1 MLPPTVWMPTVLMR
15 PTGTPGRRLTPALIA
30 ALSCLVLITAD
41 HGAISAPSA
50 PRSET
55 GVERLARLRARLRS
69 KLVRKAGA
77 AIVQASGAAIG
88 PAAPAD
94 RALSPEVQAN
104 SGVPGTESETSIAIF
119 GSRVVVGYNQ
129 INGNKG
135 SGVAYSTDG
144 GLTYT
149 DSGGLPVGGNPPKE
163 LLGDPSVT
171 VCGDGTFYYGSIY
184 FPNATDSALA
194 VNAGTFSGANLSW
207 TNPRVAAVSSP
218 DFLDKPWL
226 TCDRATN
233 TLYIA
238 YTRFV
243 NANLGLPGPLQVE
256 IIKSIDGGIT
266 WTAPFIL
273 ESSPTESV
281 QIAYL
286 AIGPNS
292 EVYTLW
298 ERGVDDI
305 TVADTQL
312 EFRRSF
318 NFAATFDPKVVVRLM
333 TPSFYPAM
341 VGFNREDTLEIGTL
355 AADTSGTATRGK
367 VYVIWVERDS
377 PSLPARD
384 VFVARSSDQG
394 ASWSAPVRV
403 NDDPPGNDQVMPWV
417 SVNADGTVEAFWYDY
432 RNWAGMHTVDV
443 YAARSVDGGQ
453 TFGPNFRVTTAPTS
467 WFVPATFTPNFGDY
481 IQCASEGTGF
491 YPSWADGRNN
501 DIDVFVSHIPT
512 ATCGNGTLEPFEQ
525 CDDGNTLDG
534 DSCSGG
540 CATTLCGNGVL
551 DGAEQCDDGNIR
563 SGDGCSQICRRE
575 ICGDGV
581 VQPNNQEE
589 CDDGNLGS
597 GDGCSASCLIEL
609 DKTVWVA
616 DERSRLALESITTGR
631 TVQIG
636 DPGFHELG
644 DLAFDASGRL
654 FGATQ
659 YNPNLSIGF
668 DGDLIDMATLGLPG
682 RGSLIGDTGWLA
694 VTAIDFHPVTG
705 VLYGISVD
713 AAGTS
718 RLITLDPGTGMTLSI
733 IGDLG
738 LNTARAMAFD
748 SAGTLYVASAVSSPS
763 TRSDLYTVNLST
775 AAKTLVGGPIF
786 SNVIVSG
793 MDFAPDG
800 TLYGVALRGTGA
812 DGGLLRINR
821 TTGAGTVLSVL
832 GRLNQQGIRFAPA
845 IALDHD
851 QDGIHDI
858 VDCAPADP
866 TNAPPGLA
874 SNLVFT
880 DARSFTWSPA
890 PGARFHN
897 SYRGTITAFLGTRLP
912 GNVFDQVC
920 LESGDAQTNGDLV
933 SADAA
938 SPPLGTAFY
947 YVTDGESCGEGP
959 LDSDPAHPIPNNSP
973 CPTPP

>member
-1 MLPPTVWMPTVLMR
+1 MR
-15 PTGTPGRRLTPALIA
+15 PTGRPGRRLTPAIIA
-30 ALSCLVLITAD
+30 AVSCLVLITPD
-41 HGAISAPSA
+41 HGAGSAPPASV
-50 PRSET
+50 RET
-55 GVERLARLRARLRS
+55 GAERLARLRARVRS
-69 KLVRKAGA
+69 KLVRKGGA
-77 AIVQASGAAIG
+77 LNHGLTAILPGLEAAGAAIG
-88 PAAPAD
+88 PAAPGT
-94 RALSPEVQAN
+94 RAFSPEVQAN
-104 SGVPGTESETSIAIF
+104 SGVAGTESETAIAVF

-144 GLTYT
+144 GVTYT
-149 DSGGLPVGGNPPKE
+149 DSGGLPVGGSLPKE

-194 VNAGTFSGANLSW
+194 VNAGTFSGATLSW
-207 TNPRVAAVSSP
+207 TNPRVAAVSSN

-226 TCDRATN
+226 VCDRATN
-233 TLYIA
+233 TLYMA

-243 NANLGLPGPLQVE
+243 NGNIGLSGPLSVE
-256 IIKSIDGGIT
+256 LIKSVDGGST

-281 QIAYL
+281 QIAYI

-298 ERGVDDI
+298 ERGIDDI
-305 TVADTQL
+305 TVANTHL

-318 NFAATFDPKVVVRLM
+318 NLAATFDPKVVVRIM

-341 VGFNREDTLEIGTL
+341 VGFNREDTLEIGTV
-355 AADTSGTATRGK
+355 AADTSSTATRGN
-367 VYVIWVERDS
+367 VYVIWVERDGL
-377 PSLPARD
+377 SLPVRD
-384 VFVARSSDQG
+384 VFVARSTDQG
-394 ASWSAPVRV
+394 ATWSAPVRV
-403 NDDPPGNDQVMPWV
+403 NDDPPGSDQVMPWV
-417 SVNADGTVEAFWYDY
+417 SVNAGGTVEAFWYDY
-432 RNWAGMHTVDV
+432 RNWSGMHTVDV

-453 TFGPNFRVTTAPTS
+453 SFG
-467 WFVPATFTPNFGDY
+467 PNFGDY

-501 DIDVFVSHIPT
+501 DIDVFVSHVPT
-512 ATCGNGTLEPFEQ
+512 ATCGNGTLDPFEQ

-534 DSCSGG
+534 DSCSGA

-563 SGDGCSQICRRE
+563 SGDGCSQTCRRE
-575 ICGDGV
+575 ACGDGV
-581 VQPNNQEE
+581 VQPSNKEE
-589 CDDGNLGS
+589 CDDGNLTS

-609 DKTVWVA
+609 DKTAWIA

-631 TVQIG
+631 PIQIG

-659 YNPNLSIGF
+659 FNPNLSIGF
-668 DGDLIDMATLGLPG
+668 DGDLISMATLGLPG
-682 RGSLIGDTGWLA
+682 RGSFIGDTGWLA

-713 AAGTS
+713 SAGTS
-718 RLITLDPGTGMTLSI
+718 RLITLDPATGMTLSI

-738 LNTARAMAFD
+738 IDTARAMAFD
-748 SAGTLYVASAVSSPS
+748 STGVLYVASSS
-763 TRSDLYTVNLST
+763 LYTVNLAT

-786 SNVIVSG
+786 GSVILSG

-812 DGGLLRINR
+812 DGGLLRINK
-821 TTGAGTVLSVL
+821 TTGAGTTLSVL
-832 GRLNQQGIRFAPA
+832 GRLNQQGIRFAPQ
-845 IALDHD
+845 IAVDHD
-851 QDGIHDI
+851 LDGIHDI

-874 SNLVFT
+874 SNLGFT
-880 DARSFTWSPA
+880 DASTFTWSPA
-890 PGARFHN
+890 AGARFHN

-920 LESGDAQTNGDLV
+920 LESDDAQGNGDLV
-933 SADAA
+933 SSDAA
-938 SPPLGTAFY
+938 APPLGTAFY
-947 YVTDGESCGEGP
+947 YVTDGESACGEGA

>member
-1 MLPPTVWMPTVLMR
+1 MR
-15 PTGTPGRRLTPALIA
+15 PTGRPGRRLTPAIIA
-30 ALSCLVLITAD
+30 ALSCLVLITPG
-41 HGAISAPSA
+41 HGAGSAPPA
-50 PRSET
+50 PVRET
-55 GVERLARLRARLRS
+55 GAERLARLRARVRS
-69 KLVRKAGA
+69 KLVRKRAALAQGLPAIALGTEQAGGSSA
-77 AIVQASGAAIG
+77 
-88 PAAPAD
+88 PAAPE
-94 RALSPEVQAN
+94 RLALSPEVQAN
-104 SGVPGTESETSIAIF
+104 SGISGTQSETAIAVF

-129 INGNKG
+129 DDPLNPNKG
-135 SGVAYSTDG
+135 SGAAFSIDG
-144 GLTYT
+144 GLTFT
-149 DSGGLPVGGNPPKE
+149 DDGGLPVGNNQV

-171 VCGDGTFYYGSIY
+171 VCGNGVFYYGSIY

-194 VNAGTFSGANLSW
+194 VSAGTISGTMLTW
-207 TNPRVAAVSSP
+207 RLPLLAAVSTN

-233 TLYIA
+233 TLYMA

-243 NANLGLPGPLQVE
+243 NLKIGLSGPLSVE
-256 IIKSIDGGIT
+256 LIKSVDGGST

-281 QIAYL
+281 QIGYI

-298 ERGVDDI
+298 ERGIDDI
-305 TVADTQL
+305 TVANTQL

-318 NFAATFDPKVVVRLM
+318 NFAASFDPKVVVRVM

-341 VGFNREDTLEIGTL
+341 VGFNREDTLEIGTV
-355 AADTSGTATRGK
+355 AADTSSTATRGN

-377 PSLPARD
+377 LSLPVRD
-384 VFVARSSDQG
+384 VFVARSTDQG
-394 ASWSAPVRV
+394 ATWSAPVRV

-443 YAARSVDGGQ
+443 YAARSADGGQ

-501 DIDVFVSHIPT
+501 DIDVFVSHVPT
-512 ATCGNGTLEPFEQ
+512 ATCGNGTLDPFEQ

-534 DSCSGG
+534 DSCSGA

-563 SGDGCSQICRRE
+563 SGDGCSQTCRRE
-575 ICGDGV
+575 TCGDGV
-581 VQPNNQEE
+581 VQPNNKEE
-589 CDDGNLGS
+589 CDDGNLTG

-609 DKTVWVA
+609 DKTAWIA

-631 TVQIG
+631 PIQIG

-659 YNPNLSIGF
+659 FNPDLSIGF
-668 DGDLIDMATLGLPG
+668 DGDLISMATLGLPG
-682 RGSLIGDTGWLA
+682 RGSFIGDTGWLA

-713 AAGTS
+713 SAGTS
-718 RLITLDPGTGMTLSI
+718 RLITLDPATGMTLSI
-733 IGDLG
+733 IGSLG
-738 LNTARAMAFD
+738 LDTARAMAFD
-748 SAGTLYVASAVSSPS
+748 SAGTLYVTSSVSTKP
-763 TRSDLYTVNLST
+763 TRSDLYTVNLSNAT
-775 AAKTLVGGPIF
+775 KTLVGGPI
-786 SNVIVSG
+786 SSTVIVSG

-812 DGGLLRINR
+812 DGGLLRINK

-832 GRLNQQGIRFAPA
+832 GRLNQQGIRFAPQ
-845 IALDHD
+845 IAVDHD
-851 QDGIHDI
+851 LDGIHDI

-866 TNAPPGLA
+866 TNAPPGLT
-874 SNLVFT
+874 SNLGFT
-880 DARSFTWSPA
+880 DARTFTWSPA
-890 PGARFHN
+890 AGARFHN

-920 LESGDAQTNGDLV
+920 LESDDAQGNGDLV
-933 SADAA
+933 SSDAA
-938 SPPLGTAFY
+938 APPLGTAFY
-947 YVTDGESCGEGP
+947 YVTDGESACGEGA
-959 LDSDPAHPIPNNSP
+959 LDSNPAHPIPNNSP